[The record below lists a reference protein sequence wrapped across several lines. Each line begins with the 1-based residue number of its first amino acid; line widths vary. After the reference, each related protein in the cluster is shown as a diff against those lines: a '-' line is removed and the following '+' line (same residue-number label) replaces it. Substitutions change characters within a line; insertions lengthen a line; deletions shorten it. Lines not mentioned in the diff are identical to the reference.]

1 MYVKKFSQKIWKL
14 LLDNK
19 RQFYSINGRM
29 MTLKSPK
36 AVNRTFQV
44 YQLNFSLAR
53 LFFKYEFTISLSV
66 KRILSFNKRFLTK
79 LICGLLQ
86 LFYLCQVSISFFAYD
101 SNIIFDILS
110 VQSIGIWNLELGQSW
125 KHFKGNTLIRYY
137 TNSWFLST
145 QRCIQNLFEHL
156 KMELFAKIIN
166 GLRLFTIFAKST
178 ILDVRLGSQFASVTD
193 HWMRQKWYALPHLFA
208 KHPFSN
214 PWRHEKML
222 QFSDVFGG

>member
-19 RQFYSINGRM
+19 RQFYSIKGRM

-79 LICGLLQ
+79 LISGLLQ
-86 LFYLCQVSISFFAYD
+86 LFYLCQVSIFF
-101 SNIIFDILS
+101 
-110 VQSIGIWNLELGQSW
+110 
-125 KHFKGNTLIRYY
+125 
-137 TNSWFLST
+137 
-145 QRCIQNLFEHL
+145 
-156 KMELFAKIIN
+156 
-166 GLRLFTIFAKST
+166 LRLRLQYNFWYFKCPKYWYLKSWIGA
-178 ILDVRLGSQFASVTD
+178 ILKAF
-193 HWMRQKWYALPHLFA
+193 
-208 KHPFSN
+208 
-214 PWRHEKML
+214 
-222 QFSDVFGG
+222 

>member
-79 LICGLLQ
+79 LISGLLQ
-86 LFYLCQVSISFFAYD
+86 LFYLCQVSIFF
-101 SNIIFDILS
+101 
-110 VQSIGIWNLELGQSW
+110 
-125 KHFKGNTLIRYY
+125 
-137 TNSWFLST
+137 
-145 QRCIQNLFEHL
+145 
-156 KMELFAKIIN
+156 
-166 GLRLFTIFAKST
+166 LRLRLQYNFWYFKCTKYWYLKSWIGA
-178 ILDVRLGSQFASVTD
+178 ILKAF
-193 HWMRQKWYALPHLFA
+193 
-208 KHPFSN
+208 
-214 PWRHEKML
+214 
-222 QFSDVFGG
+222 